1 VTLAIYSFL
10 ESQFSPS
17 EAIRKEMHEYLV
29 NQLSKENKD
38 VAVSLGD

>member
-17 EAIRKEMHEYLV
+17 QATRSQMRQYLV
-29 NQLSKENKD
+29 DQFSKENKD
-38 VAVSLGD
+38 VAVSLND